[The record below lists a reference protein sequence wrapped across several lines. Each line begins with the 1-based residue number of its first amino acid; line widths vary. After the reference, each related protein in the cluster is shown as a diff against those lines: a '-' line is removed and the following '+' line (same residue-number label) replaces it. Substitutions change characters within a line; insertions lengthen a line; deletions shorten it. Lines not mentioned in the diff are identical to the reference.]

1 MYVGDGSLGI
11 GFIVIFMHLDKRSI
25 QLVNHIFQ
33 NIACQNIN
41 KAFKFVS
48 NVQWTSSLTVWSL
61 IKNNVELCCFLS
73 FLHVSSLNVLMVS
86 CSDSSIACPMI

>member
-1 MYVGDGSLGI
+1 MTNQHMHYVLLHILLVTQINLLSFSAARPMYVGDGSLGI

-61 IKNNVELCCFLS
+61 IKNEC
-73 FLHVSSLNVLMVS
+73 
-86 CSDSSIACPMI
+86 